1 MLFES
6 DSDQS
11 SSDED
16 DLDMALFERMFS
28 STKFSLPRLNLEDL
42 SDWQCEKMF
51 RYLLLEE

>member
-16 DLDMALFERMFS
+16 DLDMALFECMFS
-28 STKFSLPRLNLEDL
+28 SSKFSLPRLNLEDL
-42 SDWQCEKMF
+42 NDWQCEKMF
-51 RYLLLEE
+51 RYFLLQQ